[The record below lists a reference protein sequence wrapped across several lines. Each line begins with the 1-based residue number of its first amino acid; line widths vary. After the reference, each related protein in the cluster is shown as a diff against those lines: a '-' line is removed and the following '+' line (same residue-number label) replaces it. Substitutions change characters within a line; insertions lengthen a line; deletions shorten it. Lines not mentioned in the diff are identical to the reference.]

1 MPETFNDRKIFA
13 LSEVTKSIQ
22 RTLAERY
29 SSVFWVTAEMNKL
42 NHYSHSG
49 HCYPDLVEKK
59 DGKVIAQL
67 RSSLWKDDY
76 RKANKKFLNVLKD
89 PLKDG
94 IKILFSATI
103 NFDPV
108 HGLSLRIIDIDPVYS
123 LGELERE
130 KQDAIE
136 KLRSEGIFERN
147 KSATLPRVPQ
157 SIAVISVETSKGY
170 SDYLKIIEKNPWGY
184 KFINVLFPSLLQG
197 DKSVSSILYQLNRI
211 RKVVKYF
218 DAVAIIRGGGGDV
231 GLSSFNNY
239 MLAREVALFPIP
251 VITGIGHSTNETVV
265 EMVSYKNA
273 ITPTELAD
281 FLIQKFHDFSLPVRN
296 AEEVIVERSQRLIR
310 DEKLKLQNLLRYFQ
324 SITQNRLLMSRHS
337 LEGCSNAVLQESKFL
352 LRNAHDKLHQLQAGL
367 KTACAVTIEREKSN
381 VRESG
386 TELSAQVQIVLGGTK
401 QSLQSMEKNVG
412 ILDPINVLR
421 RGFTITLDSNGKA
434 VRDVKELGSDQYL
447 TTIFANGKVI
457 SKIKEINQ
465 TQNDE

>member
-1 MPETFNDRKIFA
+1 MPEIFNERKIFA

-76 RKANKKFLNVLKD
+76 RKANQKFLNVLKE

-130 KQDAIE
+130 KQDTIQ
-136 KLRSEGIFERN
+136 KLKSEGIFEQN
-147 KSATLPRVPQ
+147 KSTRLPPVPQ

-170 SDYLKIIEKNPWGY
+170 SDYLKIIEKNPWSY
-184 KFINVLFPSLLQG
+184 KFVNFLFPSLLQG
-197 DKSVSSILYQLNRI
+197 DKSVSSIVHQLNRI
-211 RKVVKYF
+211 RRVVKHF

-239 MLAREVALFPIP
+239 TLAREVALFPIP

-281 FLIQKFHDFSLPVRN
+281 FLIQKFHDFSLPVRK
-296 AEEVIVERSQRLIR
+296 AEEVIVERSQRMIR
-310 DEKLKLQNLLRYFQ
+310 DEKLRLQNLLRYFQ
-324 SITQNRLLMSRHS
+324 SITQNRLLTSRHS

-352 LRNAHDKLHQLQAGL
+352 LRNASDKLHQLQAGL
-367 KTACAVTIEREKSN
+367 KTACAVTLEREKSI

-386 TELSAQVQIVLGGTK
+386 AEVLAQARILLSTTR
-401 QSLQSMEKNVG
+401 QSLQFMEKNVEM
-412 ILDPINVLR
+412 LDPINVLR
-421 RGFTITLDSNGKA
+421 RGFTITVNSHGKA
-434 VRDVKELGSDQYL
+434 VRDVNELGPDEDL
-447 TTIFANGKVI
+447 TTIFANGKVK
-457 SKIKEINQ
+457 SKIQEINS